1 VKSKAAPA
9 LAILFLVNVLNFYD
23 RLALGAILE
32 PLRHEFQL
40 SDTQLGALITWFT
53 VVLALAGLPLGRLA
67 DRGSRRKLL
76 AAGIAVWA
84 GLTGLAAVA
93 ASYAM
98 LLMTRLGVGIGEAVC
113 APVATSWI
121 GDLVPAERR
130 ARAMAGFMLAI
141 PVGGLLSYSITGP
154 VAQVWGWRAALA
166 IAAAPV
172 FVLVPVVLWLNE
184 PRRADPIAA
193 PGVGGS
199 GGLGDVLR
207 VSGFWWIAASGAI
220 VNFALYAFSTFMPA
234 FLTRYHGAS
243 VGRAGVWMGLGT
255 GVSGILGGAAVSAI
269 GDRVRSR
276 LGLASIVSLIA
287 AAPLFGALRA
297 GSLLPAVLLAMAG
310 YGLLQMYYG
319 LVYAAIQDRF
329 TPAMRATAMAA
340 YLMVT
345 YLGGASW
352 GPVATGKL
360 SDVLARRAAGAGA
373 ITEAARASGLHDAMY
388 VIPALAVILSAVL
401 WLAATQPREEAPEPP
416 LADASVKK
424 SGDIAG

>member
-1 VKSKAAPA
+1 
-9 LAILFLVNVLNFYD
+9 
-23 RLALGAILE
+23 
-32 PLRHEFQL
+32 
-40 SDTQLGALITWFT
+40 
-53 VVLALAGLPLGRLA
+53 
-67 DRGSRRKLL
+67 
-76 AAGIAVWA
+76 
-84 GLTGLAAVA
+84 
-93 ASYAM
+93 M
-98 LLMTRLGVGIGEAVC
+98 
-113 APVATSWI
+113 
-121 GDLVPAERR
+121 
-130 ARAMAGFMLAI
+130 
-141 PVGGLLSYSITGP
+141 
-154 VAQVWGWRAALA
+154 
-166 IAAAPV
+166 
-172 FVLVPVVLWLNE
+172 
-184 PRRADPIAA
+184 
-193 PGVGGS
+193 
-199 GGLGDVLR
+199 
-207 VSGFWWIAASGAI
+207 
-220 VNFALYAFSTFMPA
+220 
-234 FLTRYHGAS
+234 
-243 VGRAGVWMGLGT
+243 WMGLGT

-329 TPAMRATAMAA
+329 TPAMRPTAMAA